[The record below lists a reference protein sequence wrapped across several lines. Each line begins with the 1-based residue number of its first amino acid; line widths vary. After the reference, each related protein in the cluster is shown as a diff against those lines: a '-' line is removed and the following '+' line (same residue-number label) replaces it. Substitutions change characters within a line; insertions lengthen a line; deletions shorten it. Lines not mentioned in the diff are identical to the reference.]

1 MGNLVEENEAGV
13 KGRPGQTEQNIS
25 CCRVG
30 SEGVVLIINE
40 IKKQV
45 TMKKSTLTMTIA
57 IL

>member
-1 MGNLVEENEAGV
+1 MEENEAGV